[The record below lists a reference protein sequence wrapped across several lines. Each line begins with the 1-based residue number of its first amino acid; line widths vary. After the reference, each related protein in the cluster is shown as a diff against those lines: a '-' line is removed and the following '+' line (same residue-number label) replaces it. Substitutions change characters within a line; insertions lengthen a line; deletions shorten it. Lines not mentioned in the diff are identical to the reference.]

1 CIMKKIIS
9 SLFILS
15 LLPVIYFVLFKK
27 DVDDISFY
35 SLRMVILI
43 FGVLLYPLNLN
54 FNSKKDFLIIPVV
67 TYLIFSIIN
76 IFLIKLFND
85 KIAIVNLLIGLFSF
99 GQYYLQGKPKYRN
112 FC

>member
-1 CIMKKIIS
+1 MKKIIS
-9 SLFILS
+9 TLFILS

-35 SLRMVILI
+35 SLTMVILI

-99 GQYYLQGKPKYRN
+99 EQYYLQGKPKYKN